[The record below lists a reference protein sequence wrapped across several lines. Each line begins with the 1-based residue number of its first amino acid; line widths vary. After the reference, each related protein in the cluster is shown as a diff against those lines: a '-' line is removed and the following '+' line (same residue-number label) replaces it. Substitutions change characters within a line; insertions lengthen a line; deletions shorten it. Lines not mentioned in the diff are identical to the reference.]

1 MNSEPEYQETTIRAS
16 DAERERYA
24 AIIGTA
30 TGDGRLTAVEAEER
44 LTAVYATR
52 FRHELDP
59 LIADLPEAA
68 AQRPEPVPAMGAGTV
83 SGARRLNWRRG
94 PLAVH
99 LAIVVAIGALLVTR
113 WATMGAGFFW
123 PIMPMLWLGG
133 SLLIHAR
140 IRRARAGWPQGF
152 GRRPVDVR

>member
-1 MNSEPEYQETTIRAS
+1 MSAGTTHPSTNKPTAIRAS

-30 TGDGRLTAVEAEER
+30 TGDGRLTTAEAEER
-44 LTAVYATR
+44 LSAIYATR

-59 LIADLPEAA
+59 QIADLGIEPE
-68 AQRPEPVPAMGAGTV
+68 RPAPTATRTGGRP
-83 SGARRLNWRRG
+83 LNWRRG

-99 LAIVVAIGALLVTR
+99 LAIVVVFGTIMVMR
-113 WATMGAGFFW
+113 WFAMGGGFFW
-123 PIMPMLWLGG
+123 PIMPILWLGV

-140 IRRARAGWPQGF
+140 IRRSRASW
-152 GRRPVDVR
+152 RRSPSAD